1 MLKSFIKRLKLEK
14 ILQGSIYALGGLL
27 LTSSLLIAIFQ
38 ILKLTA
44 WYFYLIAL
52 GGGLLTFVI
61 ILLAYYFAKK
71 IKEKDAAKRVD
82 SNFDLHEKA
91 STMVEFEGKSGFL
104 IEKQREDAKKC
115 IKHTNPKKLAIK
127 LTMAS
132 LVFPLIGGGAFATS
146 FFTNNIVNAF
156 TFENDDNFDNDT
168 DKIIDNIKEYIG
180 KSQASAAFKEKLY
193 KILEDLRED
202 LKGDVSIPSRREKVN
217 KAKEEVDVALD
228 EVNTKEEIGEALL
241 KEDNDFT
248 EVGAVVSSAEVEKL
262 EAVFKNFTDQLN
274 IVVSTTGLLALLGEW
289 INNLKDFFKGVDIPK
304 TDANYNTFKNLLT
317 KLQAVHDNVEQ
328 KLAASSNASNK
339 VINQL
344 ITSSQEQVRKAIEEV
359 IKELKTNLTL
369 EKGND
374 ELAKKVKDLMDQL
387 IDPNSEKKDNTGTEE
402 GGNGKPDGEEG
413 DAGDKG
419 NEEIDTDKGDS
430 GNAEGGKGDSDGE
443 NGDGSGSGD
452 GGKEGEGDGQGK
464 GDGASGG
471 GGSTK
476 YGSNDKVY
484 TGENGQTAYGDVIG
498 DYQNGASDDAKGTGD
513 DDLEGAIGDYFDELY
528 GDADRKSNP

>member
-27 LTSSLLIAIFQ
+27 LTSGIMIAIFQ
-38 ILKLTA
+38 ILKLTN

-52 GGGLLTFVI
+52 GGGLLAFVI
-61 ILLAYYFAKK
+61 ILLSYSFVRK

-82 SNFDLHEKA
+82 SNFDLHEKV

-115 IKHTNPKKLAIK
+115 IKHVNPKKLAVK
-127 LTMAS
+127 VAMTS
-132 LVFPLIGGGAFATS
+132 LVFPLVGGGAFATS
-146 FFTNNIVNAF
+146 FFANEIVNVF
-156 TFENDDNFDNDT
+156 TVENDDNFDDDT

-193 KILEDLRED
+193 KILEDLREN
-202 LKGDVSIPSRREKVN
+202 LKGDVSIPSRTEKVN

-248 EVGAVVSSAEVEKL
+248 EVGAVVSSAEVDKL
-262 EAVFKNFTDQLN
+262 EAVFKTFNDQLN
-274 IVVSTTGLLALLGEW
+274 IVVSTNGLLALLGEW
-289 INNLKDFFKGVDIPK
+289 MNNLKDFFKGIDIPK

-317 KLQAVHDNVEQ
+317 KLQAVYDNVEQ

-344 ITSSQEQVRKAIEEV
+344 ITSSQEQVIKAIEEV
-359 IKELKTNLTL
+359 ITELKTNLTL

-374 ELAKKVKDLMDQL
+374 ELAKKVKELMDQL
-387 IDPNSEKKDNTGTEE
+387 IDPNSDKKQNVETET
-402 GGNGKPDGEEG
+402 GGNGKPEGDEGDIGDKGEEG
-413 DAGDKG
+413 IEA
-419 NEEIDTDKGDS
+419 DKGDS
-430 GNAEGGKGDSDGE
+430 GNADGGKGNGDGE
-443 NGDGSGSGD
+443 NGEGSGSGD

-471 GGSTK
+471 DASTK

-484 TGENGQTAYGDVIG
+484 TGENGQTTYGEVIG
-498 DYQNGASDDAKGTGD
+498 DYQNSASDDAKGTGD

-528 GDADRKSNP
+528 GDADKKSNP